1 MKTIAQFIIAFALAL
16 ASSLRANA
24 ESEATQSNN
33 NGLFAAIARNDVAAV
48 QALLAADVK
57 AVLAETLDGSTP
69 LHAAARADAI
79 EILYLLTK
87 AGMSRAVKDA
97 NGLTALDVARDANAP
112 DAILYLGGSGVQES
126 RSSGVQNVP
135 LRPSTSPVEGERPR
149 EPPPNAPLP
158 PSDLQPSTSPVEGER
173 PREPPPNAPLQPS
186 DLPPS
191 ASLPLDADSLTPENI
206 RARFPDLDTLY
217 FPEGEYLGETDT
229 AGRPHGLGTK
239 TFLDQSRYT
248 GEWRKGRREGTG
260 LYIYPTGD
268 TFHGSWRNHAPD
280 GQGLFTFANG
290 GHAKGTWSRG
300 ILKEATG
307 IYVDPK
313 GVRYNAIWRN
323 NELIRKTLI
332 PQ

>member
-135 LRPSTSPVEGERPR
+135 LR
-149 EPPPNAPLP
+149 
-158 PSDLQPSTSPVEGER
+158 PSTSPVEGER